1 MVAAWLVAL
10 IVTVALNVVAYLITP
25 KPKGPKPQAAEQ
37 AESPTAEA
45 GKPIP
50 VLFGTARLSETNI
63 IGWWDKSTRQF
74 QVKV

>member
-1 MVAAWLVAL
+1 MAAAWLVAL

>member
-1 MVAAWLVAL
+1 MVAPWLVAL
-10 IVTVALNVVAYLITP
+10 IVTVALNVVAYVITP
-25 KPKGPKPQAAEQ
+25 KPKGPKPEAAQQ

-63 IGWWDKSTRQF
+63 LGWWDKSVRQF